1 MNTPSRTEPTA
12 HIDTLARA
20 AIGAAIEVHQ
30 LLGPGYLEAVY
41 QEALRLE
48 LHMRGVPFRQ
58 QVPFR
63 VSYKQTVVG
72 KGLLDFLIG
81 CSDNLVDNLVVEI
94 KAVDALAPIHKAQVI
109 SYLRSTGCR
118 LALLINFNVPL
129 LKEGIRRV
137 VLS

>member
-1 MNTPSRTEPTA
+1 MNAPCRTEPTTQV
-12 HIDTLARA
+12 DSLARA

-41 QEALRLE
+41 QEALGME
-48 LHMRGVPFRQ
+48 LQLRGIPFRQ

-63 VSYKQTVVG
+63 VNYKHAVVG
-72 KGLLDFLIG
+72 KGLLDFLVG
-81 CSDNLVDNLVVEI
+81 DGDNFVDNLVIEL
-94 KAVDALAPIHKAQVI
+94 KAVDTLAPIHKAQVI

-118 LALLINFNVPL
+118 LALLINFNVPI

-137 VLS
+137 VLT